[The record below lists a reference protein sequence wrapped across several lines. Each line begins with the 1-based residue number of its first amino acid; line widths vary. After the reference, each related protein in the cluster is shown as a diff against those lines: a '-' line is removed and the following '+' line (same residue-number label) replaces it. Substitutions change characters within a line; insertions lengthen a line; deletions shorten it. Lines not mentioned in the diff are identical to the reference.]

1 MTAAELVPESGVE
14 KAAAT
19 FLDHLEKERH
29 LAPPTLAAYRSDLQ
43 QFARFL
49 YPRSPDVRLPLA
61 AVQPGIIRDFLL
73 DLERQGLKPST
84 VARKLAAIRAF
95 FRFLCGRRIL
105 PGNPASGIAAPPNP
119 RRRPDALPLEQVE
132 EAIELP
138 PAHEF
143 AGTRDRA
150 ILEVLYGGGIR
161 LGELVP
167 LGLSCLDAERG
178 TLRVTGVDG
187 RERAVPVGKPATAA
201 LQAYLQQRA
210 ALLIDLDI
218 TQVDAGALFVNQ
230 RGRRL
235 HRRTVQRIVQR
246 HLSRVADEDGLGPQL
261 LRHTFA
267 LHLLDAGADLAAVK
281 ELLGHAVLSTTQVYT
296 RVSLEHLRGIYEQ
309 AHPRA

>member
-14 KAAAT
+14 NAAAT
-19 FLDHLEKERH
+19 FLEHLERERN
-29 LAPPTLAAYRSDLQ
+29 LAPHTLTAYRTDLR

-49 YPRSPDVRLPLA
+49 YPRSPDVRLPLS
-61 AVQPGIIRDFLL
+61 AVQPAIIRDFLL

-84 VARKLAAIRAF
+84 VGRKLAAIRAF
-95 FRFLCGRRIL
+95 FRFLCSRRVL
-105 PGNPASGIAAPPNP
+105 PGNPANGIAAPPNP
-119 RRRPDALPLEQVE
+119 RQLPSVLPLEQVE
-132 EAIELP
+132 KAIGLP
-138 PAHEF
+138 PAREF

-167 LGLSCLDAERG
+167 LGLSSLDVEKG
-178 TLRVTGVDG
+178 TLRAAGAHG
-187 RERAVPVGKPATAA
+187 RERVVPIGRPATEA

-218 TQVDAGALFVNQ
+218 TQIDAGALFLNQ

-235 HRRTVQRIVQR
+235 HRRTVQRIVHR
-246 HLSRVADEDGLGPQL
+246 HLSKVAQDEGLSPQL
-261 LRHTFA
+261 LRHSFA
-267 LHLLDAGADLAAVK
+267 IHLLDAGADLAAVK

-296 RVSLEHLRGIYEQ
+296 RVSLERLRGIYEQ